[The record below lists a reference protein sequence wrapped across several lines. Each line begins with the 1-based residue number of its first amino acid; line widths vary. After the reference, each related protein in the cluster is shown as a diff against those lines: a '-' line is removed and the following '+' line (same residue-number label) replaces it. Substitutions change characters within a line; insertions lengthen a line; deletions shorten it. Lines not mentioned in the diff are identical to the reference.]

1 MPEPS
6 VTSSVSE
13 PLPSSQLFTVRVWPE
28 DLGEG
33 RSEWRG
39 SVELLGTGK
48 KCYFR
53 GLPQVSEII
62 AAALGEISILKN
74 FMEEKNK

>member
-1 MPEPS
+1 MSESSAISQVPS
-6 VTSSVSE
+6 RLSHSRS
-13 PLPSSQLFTVRVWPE
+13 FTVRVWQE

-48 KCYFR
+48 KHYFR
-53 GLPQVSEII
+53 GLSNVSEII
-62 AAALGEISILKN
+62 AAVLDETRQRDHQ
-74 FMEEKNK
+74 

>member
-1 MPEPS
+1 MSESSAISQVPS
-6 VTSSVSE
+6 R
-13 PLPSSQLFTVRVWPE
+13 LPHSRSFTVRVWQE

-48 KCYFR
+48 KHYFR
-53 GLPQVSEII
+53 GLSQVSEII
-62 AAALGEISILKN
+62 AAALGEISSK
-74 FMEEKNK
+74 EEK

>member
-1 MPEPS
+1 MSESFILP
-6 VTSSVSE
+6 VSPRP
-13 PLPSSQLFTVRVWPE
+13 PLSRLFTVRVWQE

-48 KCYFR
+48 KHYFC
-53 GLPQVSEII
+53 GLSQVSEII
-62 AAALGEISILKN
+62 AAALGEISSK
-74 FMEEKNK
+74 EEK

>member
-1 MPEPS
+1 MSESFILP
-6 VTSSVSE
+6 VSPRP
-13 PLPSSQLFTVRVWPE
+13 PLSRLFTVRVWQE

-48 KCYFR
+48 KHYFR
-53 GLPQVSEII
+53 GLLQVSEVI
-62 AAALGEISILKN
+62 AAVLDETRQRDH
-74 FMEEKNK
+74 